1 MKLCGKRREIYTGP
15 SDPKTLKSK
24 SASRDQVL
32 IIAWILMLQC
42 NSFCPEEV
50 VCKIYVQKELEI
62 NY

>member
-1 MKLCGKRREIYTGP
+1 MGL
-15 SDPKTLKSK
+15 SALKTLKSK
-24 SASRDQVL
+24 SAGRDQVQ
-32 IIAWILMLQC
+32 IIVWILMLQC